1 MTAASSNPTLIA
13 NLQGTHYGQVHMA
26 LATASYIYEG
36 YPLPLFNT
44 FVNFIPT
51 LPAISDIN
59 NGSNVWNLEWGPA
72 FCMANGS
79 TFNDN
84 LVAIVSN
91 RNDSAT
97 GPVNFFAVLCRGTDV
112 AGGISQIAEDMGAF
126 DLQSWIDVVS
136 GTYPVG
142 GGMTVNPVITGAA
155 VPTAA
160 GNIATGSA
168 EALITLT
175 NLVPYNQVGLQSVT
189 CVTPTLLNL
198 LAANQGVPVVVTG
211 HSLGGAIVQALAA
224 YLECAITQWNTEN
237 AGNEISTTV
246 IPQAFAPPT
255 VGDANFAANYQSV
268 YGTGGQF
275 WVNTADFVPTAWA
288 NLDTIDGLWC
298 TYIWPDTPPAP
309 YNKIIGPTIIGPAT
323 LENIAEQAALVAA
336 VKKVMSLR
344 SVAYARPSNIVTLT
358 ASQTLPTQ
366 AAMQAFLAGVGQNQN
381 SWYTFGAV
389 LQFQH
394 VPSSGQYNALI
405 AAVQPTPL
413 AYGPI
418 TLPAPPAA

>member
-36 YPLPLFNT
+36 YPLQLFNT

-126 DLQSWIDVVS
+126 DFQSWIDVVS

-211 HSLGGAIVQALAA
+211 HSPAA
-224 YLECAITQWNTEN
+224 QSYKRWPRTLSAPSRSGIPRMPAMRFRPRLSRRPLRRPPWETRILPRTIRA
-237 AGNEISTTV
+237 STAPADNSGST
-246 IPQAFAPPT
+246 PPT
-255 VGDANFAANYQSV
+255 LFQ
-268 YGTGGQF
+268 
-275 WVNTADFVPTAWA
+275 PH
-288 NLDTIDGLWC
+288 
-298 TYIWPDTPPAP
+298 
-309 YNKIIGPTIIGPAT
+309 GPTSTPSTASGAPTSGPIHHPLHT
-323 LENIAEQAALVAA
+323 TRSLDQPSSALQRLRT
-336 VKKVMSLR
+336 LR
-344 SVAYARPSNIVTLT
+344 SRRHWSLPSKKSCPCDLLRTRGR
-358 ASQTLPTQ
+358 QTLLRSRPRKRCRRKRPCRRSSQ
-366 AAMQAFLAGVGQNQN
+366 AWDKTKTRGTRLARCC
-381 SWYTFGAV
+381 SSSTFP
-389 LQFQH
+389 LQ
-394 VPSSGQYNALI
+394 GN
-405 AAVQPTPL
+405 T
-413 AYGPI
+413 
-418 TLPAPPAA
+418 TR

>member
-1 MTAASSNPTLIA
+1 
-13 NLQGTHYGQVHMA
+13 
-26 LATASYIYEG
+26 
-36 YPLPLFNT
+36 
-44 FVNFIPT
+44 
-51 LPAISDIN
+51 
-59 NGSNVWNLEWGPA
+59 
-72 FCMANGS
+72 
-79 TFNDN
+79 
-84 LVAIVSN
+84 
-91 RNDSAT
+91 
-97 GPVNFFAVLCRGTDV
+97 
-112 AGGISQIAEDMGAF
+112 
-126 DLQSWIDVVS
+126 
-136 GTYPVG
+136 VG

-344 SVAYARPSNIVTLT
+344 SVAYARPANIVTLT

-366 AAMQAFLAGVGQNQN
+366 AAMQAFLAGMGQNQN